1 MKKNKLLLLIKEAN
15 EIRKSGSTD
24 YVYEEFYE
32 LSYYIRHLLDGS
44 FLKERN
50 AQIVVDLLDEILPF
64 IVDSNNDILLLH
76 SKILMKKTGF
86 KGKFR
91 DGLRKYPY
99 NDGILGIIEA
109 ICENLDDRS
118 DAIDRLFDHE
128 ILEVLAMRR
137 LDSMSY
143 EYLLNRLNEA
153 NQMDFLYLL
162 AEYKCVMPLNSIVYK
177 GNNKQKIIDN
187 IECFMENVVNLYS
200 LMNFVS
206 DDSLAYAKVKNYI
219 DSHEEKAI
227 NSIFCELSPLL
238 GADDPTIQG
247 IIRLAIIDVVN
258 NEGEKLSDITF
269 NRGGYSRVLIIG
281 EKVIKVGNRR
291 TKRFPNNPY
300 IVAPIIRKSLVVGA
314 KECFIEATECVETNI
329 MVSEEDLYQLFRNL
343 RNLGIVWTDVQ
354 SRNVG
359 RLKRDNIIHWKRDLN
374 PSDEVLGLDPK
385 RGNIILKAGEL
396 VILDADYFY
405 DEKDSNIIIPF
416 NSKALYVKFNER
428 YLNERQTLGNWEYS
442 DSVIDLE
449 PEAGFDGNMDRGG
462 AHL

>member
-24 YVYEEFYE
+24 FYEEFYE

-44 FLKERN
+44 FFKERN

-162 AEYKCVMPLNSIVYK
+162 AEYKCVMPLNSIAYK
-177 GNNKQKIIDN
+177 GNNKQKIIGN

-206 DDSLAYAKVKNYI
+206 DSL
-219 DSHEEKAI
+219 
-227 NSIFCELSPLL
+227 
-238 GADDPTIQG
+238 
-247 IIRLAIIDVVN
+247 
-258 NEGEKLSDITF
+258 
-269 NRGGYSRVLIIG
+269 SR
-281 EKVIKVGNRR
+281 
-291 TKRFPNNPY
+291 
-300 IVAPIIRKSLVVGA
+300 
-314 KECFIEATECVETNI
+314 
-329 MVSEEDLYQLFRNL
+329 
-343 RNLGIVWTDVQ
+343 
-354 SRNVG
+354 
-359 RLKRDNIIHWKRDLN
+359 
-374 PSDEVLGLDPK
+374 
-385 RGNIILKAGEL
+385 
-396 VILDADYFY
+396 
-405 DEKDSNIIIPF
+405 
-416 NSKALYVKFNER
+416 
-428 YLNERQTLGNWEYS
+428 
-442 DSVIDLE
+442 
-449 PEAGFDGNMDRGG
+449 
-462 AHL
+462 